1 MKSRITLQRRH
12 RAGSAIAEAPVA
24 IWFAILGLFMPLLC
38 LATITLRY
46 AFMVTAAHE
55 AAYQAAVSKTFSTD
69 ISTTDLCAVNAAD
82 TTAKKVASN
91 FSGIT
96 VNTVS
101 TRIIRSDSQNDALQV
116 YDSKLNNP
124 ADTTRYVYLL
134 ETTIDGLVQ
143 PLILGHTGIFQE
155 IPGLT
160 GPMHVQVTSR
170 KLAENPQGLNL

>member
-1 MKSRITLQRRH
+1 MKARFRINRH
-12 RAGSAIAEAPVA
+12 SGSAIAEAPVA
-24 IWFAILGLFMPLLC
+24 LWFAILALFMPLLC

-46 AFMVTAAHE
+46 AFVVTAAHE

-69 ISTTDLCAVNAAD
+69 ISTTDLCAINAAD
-82 TTAKKVASN
+82 ATAKKVANS
-91 FSGIT
+91 FSGIS

-101 TRIIRSDSQNDALQV
+101 TKIIQSDSQTNTLQV
-116 YDSKLNNP
+116 HE
-124 ADTTRYVYLL
+124 TTRYVYLL

-143 PLILGHTGIFQE
+143 PLILGHSGLFQD

-160 GPMHVQVTSR
+160 GPMHVQVSSR

>member
-1 MKSRITLQRRH
+1 MRTKFRIQRRS
-12 RAGSAIAEAPVA
+12 GTAIAEAPVA
-24 IWFAILGLFMPLLC
+24 IWFAILALFFPLLC

-69 ISTTDLCAVNAAD
+69 VSSTDLCAINSAD
-82 TTAKKVASN
+82 ATAKKVAGS

-96 VNTVS
+96 VTNVT
-101 TRIIRSDSQNDALQV
+101 TRILQSDTTSNALQV
-116 YDSKLNNP
+116 HNQALNTP

-134 ETTIDGLVQ
+134 ETTIDGQVQ
-143 PLILGHTGIFQE
+143 PLILGHSAIFQD

-160 GPMHVQVTSR
+160 GPMTVQVSSR

>member
-1 MKSRITLQRRH
+1 MKARFRINRH
-12 RAGSAIAEAPVA
+12 SGSAIAEAPVA
-24 IWFAILGLFMPLLC
+24 LWFAILALFMPLLC

-46 AFMVTAAHE
+46 AFVVTAAHE

-69 ISTTDLCAVNAAD
+69 ISTTDLCAINAAD
-82 TTAKKVASN
+82 ATAKKVANS
-91 FSGIT
+91 FSGIS

-101 TRIIRSDSQNDALQV
+101 TKIIQSDSQTNTLQV
-116 YDSKLNNP
+116 HATRLNNP

-143 PLILGHTGIFQE
+143 PLILGHSGLFQD

-160 GPMHVQVTSR
+160 GPMHVQVSSR